1 VAISK
6 GEQELLAYL
15 NKLYDEGTKAR
26 DKWSKNWKHSIDVI
40 RGKTWPDKRPKYKID
55 AVMNFLGQIVEKKT
69 AMLTDSRPT
78 FDIVSRKKGLDDV
91 CAMLKKVNEGIDE
104 ERSWE
109 QKLTE
114 FVMLEQ
120 HFGMAYTNTCFDPS
134 LDWGHGDIDI
144 VVLDPRTCVFD
155 PFVMRTYNLNNG
167 EYFCLDTVRPTDYL
181 KDRWKERADDIQAD
195 FGTSSQVKED
205 SVWAKLRQLFGGRGD
220 SEPSVT
226 SVIPRSFVR
235 DYWVRDRKTEEKDGL
250 KYPNWRE
257 VLVAGGCIVE
267 DGGNRYLDGNLPFDA
282 MEWDFN
288 VDSAYGFNEVS
299 KLEMPQVM
307 FNKVMA
313 TIIENAILMGNG
325 IWIGDQDALPETDW
339 DKLSNEPGSYVR
351 KRIGRELRRE
361 PAPSLPAYVPNV
373 LMQILTGLEKLSSI
387 TEATEGRR
395 PGQVTSGAAI
405 ESLQIAASTAI
416 RLKARQIESLQQRIG
431 QKRISRIFQYYTEDR
446 MFNLLGDD
454 GKFQQ
459 YVWERQK
466 IRESLDKAGIK
477 ITQAFQD
484 FRYKVVPTSSLAI
497 TRWQK
502 GLIAMQLLQAGVLDG
517 EEVLK
522 TIEWPNWEDVYKRT
536 NEKQQMGVEGPPRRP
551 SKLSKQMLRG
561 GGSGRGEMGMQ
572 QPQIGK

>member
-1 VAISK
+1 MAISQD
-6 GEQELLAYL
+6 EQKLLSHL
-15 NKLYDEGTKAR
+15 EKLYNEGAKAR
-26 DKWSKNWKHSIDVI
+26 DKWSKNWKHSIDII
-40 RGKTWPDKRPKYKID
+40 RGKMWPDKRPKYKID

-69 AMLTDSRPT
+69 AMLTDSKPT

-91 CAMLKKVNEGIDE
+91 CAILKKVNEGIDE

-120 HFGMAYTNTCFDPS
+120 HFGIAYTNTCFDKS
-134 LDWGHGDIDI
+134 LDWGRGDID
-144 VVLDPRTCVFD
+144 VVILDPRTCVFD
-155 PFVMRTYNLNNG
+155 PFVMKTYNLNSG
-167 EYFCLDTVRPTDYL
+167 EYFCLETLRPTEYL
-181 KDRWKERADDIQAD
+181 KDTFSKRADDIKAD
-195 FGTSSQVKED
+195 FGTSAQVKED
-205 SVWAKLRQLFGGRGD
+205 SIFAKLRQLFSGLTGTETTA
-220 SEPSVT
+220 S

-235 DYWVRDRKTEEKDGL
+235 DYWVRDRVTKKDKEL
-250 KYPNWRE
+250 VYPNWRE
-257 VLVAGGCIVE
+257 ILVAGGCVVE

-288 VDSAYGFNEVS
+288 VDAAYGFNEIG

-325 IWIGDQDALPETDW
+325 IWIGDQNAMPEKDW
-339 DKLSNEPGSYVR
+339 DKLSNEPGSYVK
-351 KRIGRELRRE
+351 KRIGSDLRRE
-361 PAPSLPAYVPNV
+361 SGPALPAYVPNV
-373 LMQILTGLEKLSSI
+373 LGQLLVGLEKLSSI
-387 TEATEGRR
+387 TEATEGRK
-395 PGQVTSGAAI
+395 PGQVTSGTAI
-405 ESLQIAASTAI
+405 ESLQMAASTAI

-454 GKFQQ
+454 GTFKQ

-466 IRESLDKAGIK
+466 IREALDKQGIN

-484 FRYKVVPTSSLAI
+484 FRYKVVPASSLAI

-502 GLIAMQLLQAGVLDG
+502 GLVAMQLLQSGVIDG

-522 TIEWPNWEDVYKRT
+522 TIEWPNWEQVYKRT
-536 NEKQQMGVEGPPRRP
+536 KEKQQAGIEGVPKKG
-551 SKLSKQMLRG
+551 KLPKSILRG
-561 GGSGRGEMGMQ
+561 GSKETGMQ

>member
-1 VAISK
+1 MISQE
-6 GEQELLAYL
+6 EQTLLAHL
-15 NKLYDEGTKAR
+15 GKLYDEGAKAR
-26 DKWSKNWKHSIDVI
+26 DKWSRNWKHSIDVI
-40 RGKTWPDKRPKYKID
+40 RGKMWPDKRPKYKID

-69 AMLTDSRPT
+69 ALLTDSRPS

-91 CAMLKKVNEGIDE
+91 CAILKKVNEGIDE

-120 HFGMAYTNTCFDPS
+120 HFGVAYTNTCFDSS
-134 LDWGHGDIDI
+134 LDWGRGDIDI

-155 PFVMRTYNLNNG
+155 PFVMKTYNLNNG
-167 EYFCLDTVRPTDYL
+167 EYFCLEALRPTEYL
-181 KDRWKERADDIQAD
+181 KDKYPKRADDIKAD
-195 FGTSSQVKED
+195 FGTSAQVKED
-205 SVWAKLRQLFGGRGD
+205 SIFAKLRQLFSGQTGTETGI
-220 SEPSVT
+220 T
-226 SVIPRSFVR
+226 SVIPRSFIR
-235 DYWVRDRKTEEKDGL
+235 DYWVRDRVTKKDKEL
-250 KYPNWRE
+250 VYPNWRE
-257 VLVAGGCIVE
+257 ILVAGGCIVE

-288 VDSAYGFNEVS
+288 VDSAYGFNEIG

-307 FNKVMA
+307 FNKVLA

-325 IWIGDQDALPETDW
+325 IWIGDQNALPEKDW

-351 KRIGRELRRE
+351 VRQGANLRRE
-361 PAPSLPAYVPNV
+361 SGPSLPTYVPNV
-373 LMQILTGLEKLSSI
+373 LSHLLVGLEKLSSI
-387 TEATEGRR
+387 TEVTEGRK

-416 RLKARQIESLQQRIG
+416 RLKARQLESLQQRIG

-466 IRESLDKAGIK
+466 IREALDREK
-477 ITQAFQD
+477 IDITKAFQD
-484 FRYKVVPTSSLAI
+484 FRYKVVPSSSLAI
-497 TRWQK
+497 TKWQK
-502 GLIAMQLLQAGVLDG
+502 GLVAMQLLQAGVIDG
-517 EEVLK
+517 AEVLK
-522 TIEWPNWEDVYKRT
+522 TIEWPNWEEVYERTKERQKAGIEGIPKRG
-536 NEKQQMGVEGPPRRP
+536 Q
-551 SKLSKQMLRG
+551 KLPKSILRG
-561 GGSGRGEMGMQ
+561 GSRESGMQ
-572 QPQIGK
+572 MPQIGK